1 MTTKHIGKVLI
12 SKIRDVFISVIE
24 KTPLKLLYL
33 VSSMVSIL
41 LYPLAERTV
50 GKVVKR
56 NLRRAFPE
64 KNNKDISRIT
74 LRYYR
79 NIIDFLFEFIKQ
91 NSFSNKKML
100 SHIHYENIE
109 LLREITKNKKMI
121 ICYSGHFVNF
131 EWLVTLPLYDSNFE
145 MGHLYLSD
153 ESDNMTEY
161 VLKTRSRYGAVNIHS
176 KSPLKYLMMVRQ
188 SIMEEKYPFQGFIY
202 GTLADMDPMTEN
214 QYVSEIFG
222 HKIEMFTGS
231 EKIGTKYD
239 MAFVYASMSR
249 INRGEYS
256 VRFEQIIPED
266 NVVSSYPYT
275 EKFVKMLEQNI
286 RKQPDLWM
294 FWAEPRF

>member
-1 MTTKHIGKVLI
+1 M
-12 SKIRDVFISVIE
+12 SVIE

-161 VLKTRSRYGAVNIHS
+161 VLKTRSRYGAVNIPS

-266 NVVSSYPYT
+266 KVVSSYPYT